1 MKNINQFQM
10 LRNQA
15 IDGDKDLLFSMVF
28 QERKHSIHDNYPL
41 NVEYHQNPYA
51 NQQIN
56 KESHP

>member
-41 NVEYHQNPYA
+41 NVEYHQNP
-51 NQQIN
+51 
-56 KESHP
+56 